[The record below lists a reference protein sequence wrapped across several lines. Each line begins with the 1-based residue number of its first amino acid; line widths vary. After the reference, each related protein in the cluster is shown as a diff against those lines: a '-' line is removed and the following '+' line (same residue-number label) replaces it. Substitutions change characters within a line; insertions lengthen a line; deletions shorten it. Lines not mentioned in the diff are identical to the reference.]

1 MDQSTRSAQ
10 QLGAALRQRRRA
22 LGLTQ
27 SDIASRTK
35 IRQATVSSAEAG
47 EPMQLDTLLNLLA
60 ALDVEI
66 LLRERTKVGALN
78 GDEPDLRP
86 STKTGEA
93 PYSARGGDLGGRRS
107 KTRAKLVAAARDV
120 FFELGYAATTVA
132 DIVARANIGRA
143 TFYLYFTSKQE
154 VYRAIA
160 DDFGDDLAGR
170 LARLDAV
177 LASGARDALRAWL
190 GEQVTWAV
198 TSTQIYRVWSETQ
211 ALDPELTVDIWRS
224 TVSAWLDA
232 MPWFSAR
239 WPDRE
244 AAFTRLALFI
254 GQIQFFHHNVLTE
267 HERSIATDLLTA
279 IWHTELRPTPTP

>member
-47 EPMQLDTLLNLLA
+47 EPMQLDTLLHLLA

-107 KTRAKLVAAARDV
+107 KTRAKLVAATPPQPLLILWPAQ
-120 FFELGYAATTVA
+120 
-132 DIVARANIGRA
+132 
-143 TFYLYFTSKQE
+143 TS
-154 VYRAIA
+154 
-160 DDFGDDLAGR
+160 AGR
-170 LARLDAV
+170 R
-177 LASGARDALRAWL
+177 
-190 GEQVTWAV
+190 
-198 TSTQIYRVWSETQ
+198 
-211 ALDPELTVDIWRS
+211 
-224 TVSAWLDA
+224 
-232 MPWFSAR
+232 
-239 WPDRE
+239 
-244 AAFTRLALFI
+244 FI
-254 GQIQFFHHNVLTE
+254 FISPAN
-267 HERSIATDLLTA
+267 RRCIA
-279 IWHTELRPTPTP
+279 P

>member
-1 MDQSTRSAQ
+1 
-10 QLGAALRQRRRA
+10 
-22 LGLTQ
+22 
-27 SDIASRTK
+27 
-35 IRQATVSSAEAG
+35 VSSAEAG

-66 LLRERTKVGALN
+66 LLRDRTKSDALSGAGSHPL
-78 GDEPDLRP
+78 P
-86 STKTGEA
+86 SEKEGEA
-93 PYSARGGDLGGRRS
+93 PRAAPSVGLGRRRS
-107 KTRAKLVAAARDV
+107 KTRAKLLAAARDV

-132 DIVARANIGRA
+132 DIVARAGIGRA
-143 TFYLYFTSKQE
+143 TFYLYFVSKQD

-160 DDFGDDLAGR
+160 DDFGDDLAHR

-198 TSTQIYRVWSETQ
+198 TSSQIYRVWSETQ
-211 ALDPELTVDIWRS
+211 SLDPELTVDVWRS
-224 TVSAWLDA
+224 TVGGWLDA
-232 MPWFSAR
+232 MPWFRAR

-244 AAFTRLALFI
+244 AAFTRLAMFI

-279 IWHTELRPTPTP
+279 IWHAELRAPRTDP